1 MAWNE
6 EQPDEED
13 EAEDDFGHGGC
24 VAARFAAVGR
34 RVLKRWQRAG
44 VPGSGAPV
52 AGQAGDGRT
61 LLRVAGADELDDRE
75 DQGDPSSDGDE
86 DAGARKTA
94 SSTELPLGVTKGMT
108 TALTMA

>member
-24 VAARFAAVGR
+24 VTARFAAVGR
-34 RVLKRWQRAG
+34 RLLKRWQRAG

-52 AGQAGDGRT
+52 AGRPAMGGHFSGWR
-61 LLRVAGADELDDRE
+61 APMNSMIAKIS
-75 DQGDPSSDGDE
+75 GDPSSDGDE
-86 DAGARKTA
+86 DAGGAQDRVEHGA
-94 SSTELPLGVTKGMT
+94 AVGRERRE
-108 TALTMA
+108 